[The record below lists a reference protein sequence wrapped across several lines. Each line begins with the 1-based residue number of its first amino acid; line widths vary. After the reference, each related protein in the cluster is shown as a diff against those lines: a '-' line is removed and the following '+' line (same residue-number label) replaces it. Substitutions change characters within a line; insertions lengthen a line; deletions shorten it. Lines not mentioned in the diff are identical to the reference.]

1 MRILVGIVDQLIVTT
16 SPSEPMLAIA
26 AAESLNASDRTYLDA
41 VMTLQQADS
50 TRSHSRSRPQS
61 ELYTRLLW
69 TLGRDKTSISIHGT
83 FLKYYENNEWA
94 VYAVRLSTFLQT
106 LLGDDLVSPTAFLW
120 NGSCVPVCLQI
131 HSRSGSIS
139 QTLCSCPCPSTGSHR
154 PCCSRHGPRVS
165 PFSVHLIRQ

>member
-1 MRILVGIVDQLIVTT
+1 MRILVGIFDQLIVTT

-69 TLGRDKTSISIHGT
+69 TLGRDKTSISIHDT

-94 VYAVRLSTFLQT
+94 VYAVRLS
-106 LLGDDLVSPTAFLW
+106 
-120 NGSCVPVCLQI
+120 
-131 HSRSGSIS
+131 HSSK
-139 QTLCSCPCPSTGSHR
+139 
-154 PCCSRHGPRVS
+154 
-165 PFSVHLIRQ
+165 PF